1 MRITIEM
8 DERERAAI
16 TAALLDALNGANGNF
31 TPPTLDEV
39 RAYADTKE
47 WEPKLFDPVAFHRY
61 NELRGWHMR
70 DWKQAAAGW
79 YDKQRHLHPELERP
93 DYSDTWG
100 DG

>member
-8 DERERAAI
+8 DEREREEI
-16 TAALLDALNGANGNF
+16 VAALLDALNGANGKF
-31 TPPTLDEV
+31 EPPTLDEV
-39 RAYADTKE
+39 RAYADAKE
-47 WEPKLFDPVAFHRY
+47 WEPKLFDPVAFYRY
-61 NELRGWHMR
+61 NDLRGWHMR

-79 YDKQRHLHPELERP
+79 YDKQLHLHPDWKRA